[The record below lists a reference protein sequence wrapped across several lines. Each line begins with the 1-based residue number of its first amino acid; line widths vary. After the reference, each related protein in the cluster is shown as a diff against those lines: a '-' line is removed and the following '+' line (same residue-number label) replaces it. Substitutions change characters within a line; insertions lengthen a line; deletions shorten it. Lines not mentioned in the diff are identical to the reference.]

1 MGPLQKQDRFPKDF
15 SPQEK
20 SVPRVASGVQKSARG
35 ISLLLLGVLACA
47 LAACD
52 SAPSWLPSHTNKTRQ
67 LAEQSLAVGDFPQAV
82 RYYESCL
89 DGTRESADVHYHLAL
104 IYDTKLEDPISA
116 LHHYRRHLRMDPSSK
131 WTSEVNQSVG
141 RIERSLAAKLS
152 EGGLVTRAEAAR
164 LRNENSS
171 LREQIAALRGQ
182 PKPKNTPPPTDRKG
196 FSKVPETRR
205 AEQAVGQETRTY
217 TVQKGDT
224 LASISRKFYN
234 TSNRWKDIVDANHNQ
249 LGGGTG
255 IREGQ
260 VLIIP

>member
-1 MGPLQKQDRFPKDF
+1 MGPLQKQDRFPEDF
-15 SPQEK
+15 PLSQNSLP
-20 SVPRVASGVQKSARG
+20 SVDSAAQKPARVLN
-35 ISLLLLGVLACA
+35 LLLVGALACV
-47 LAACD
+47 LTACD
-52 SAPSWLPSHTNKTRQ
+52 SAPSWLPTNTNKSRQ

-89 DGTRESADVHYHLAL
+89 DGTQASADVHYHLAL

-116 LHHYRRHLRMDPSSK
+116 LHHYRRHLRMDATSK
-131 WTSEVNQSVG
+131 WADEVNQSIG

-164 LRNENSS
+164 LRNENSQ

-182 PKPKNTPPPTDRKG
+182 PKQKATPPPTDRKG
-196 FSKVPETRR
+196 FSKVPETRQ

-234 TSNRWKDIVDANHNQ
+234 TSGRWKDIVDANHNQ